1 MIQGGQL
8 LKRSFII
15 AAGLLVASLTAGPS
29 FAQEH
34 AKGLFLR
41 GTGGLNNGSSK
52 INDDSVN
59 SGTNQLSGMGLDY
72 SAAVGWALAQNF
84 AVHVTGFGWRV
95 SDPAIGRNQ
104 GNLDGGTFSMM
115 GLGLG
120 ATLYMMPTNMYFS
133 LTLGAGKLNLD
144 DGSTSQDS
152 GKGFAMMFTVGK
164 EWFLAPK
171 FGLGPALSLSY
182 HSIPD
187 YNVEHNWNGTRL
199 AASVSA
205 TFN

>member
-1 MIQGGQL
+1 MT
-8 LKRSFII
+8 
-15 AAGLLVASLTAGPS
+15 SLIAGPA
-29 FAQEH
+29 FAEDH
-34 AKGLFLR
+34 APGLFLR
-41 GTGGLNNGSSK
+41 GTAGLDSGTSK

-59 SGTNQLSGMGLDY
+59 SGTNQLSGLGLDY

-104 GNLDGGTFSMM
+104 GTLDGGTFSMLA
-115 GLGLG
+115 LGAG

-133 LTLGAGKLNLD
+133 LTLAVGKLNLD
-144 DGSTSQDS
+144 TGADAQDS

-164 EWFLAPK
+164 EWFLSPK
-171 FGLGPALSLSY
+171 FGLGPALSLTY

-187 YNVEHNWNGTRL
+187 YYVEHNWKGTRL